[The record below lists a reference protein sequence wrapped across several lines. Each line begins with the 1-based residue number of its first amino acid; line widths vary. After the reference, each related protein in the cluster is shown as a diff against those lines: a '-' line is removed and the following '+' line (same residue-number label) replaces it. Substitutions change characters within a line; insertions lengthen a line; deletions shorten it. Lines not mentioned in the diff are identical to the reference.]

1 VKLTYKER
9 QELEDLPARI
19 ATIEAR
25 KQELEAAINAADFH
39 LRGAVGMADVA
50 AGLEA
55 TEADLERVMARWLE
69 LEARADAAR

>member
-1 VKLTYKER
+1 MTYKER
-9 QELEDLPARI
+9 QELDGLPTRI
-19 ATIEAR
+19 ADLETR
-25 KQELEAAINAADFH
+25 KQELESAINAADFH

-50 AGLEA
+50 SGLEA